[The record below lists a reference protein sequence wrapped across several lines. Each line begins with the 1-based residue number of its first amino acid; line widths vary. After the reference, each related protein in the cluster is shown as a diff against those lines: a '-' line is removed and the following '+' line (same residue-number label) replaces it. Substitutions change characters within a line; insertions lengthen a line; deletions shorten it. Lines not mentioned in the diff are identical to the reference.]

1 MANRCGSTHT
11 WSRRKCRNK
20 VAECGDTCWRHTW
33 LALLFRKGPPV
44 HIPHQTGKRSTRTNG
59 SITRKTDD
67 PEYRSAAKVGKR
79 VNGFFWRRRIAKR
92 AIRAVDRSTWEL
104 FSDSNAADSC
114 RILATIAQRMEDAKS
129 EVQKQVAKL
138 ATSAM
143 RNDSMIARKVAD
155 AIAKKIVNTVGY
167 KVIVIIKS
175 IHIAGVWV
183 CADAGRD
190 LGKCRCL
197 QALLR
202 VEAPAIVKQQLKD
215 GLKEFTSEN
224 LQVLT

>member
-1 MANRCGSTHT
+1 M
-11 WSRRKCRNK
+11 
-20 VAECGDTCWRHTW
+20 
-33 LALLFRKGPPV
+33 

>member
-11 WSRRKCRNK
+11 WSGRKCRNK
-20 VAECGDTCWRHTW
+20 VAERGDTCWRHTW

-44 HIPHQTGKRSTRTNG
+44 RIPHQTGRRSTGASG
-59 SITRKTDD
+59 STPRKTDD

-114 RILATIAQRMEDAKS
+114 RILATIAQQIEDDKT
-129 EVQKQVAKL
+129 EVQKQLARL

-143 RNDSMIARKVAD
+143 RNDSVVARKVAD

-167 KVIVIIKS
+167 KVVIIIRS
-175 IHIAGVWV
+175 IRIAGVWV

-190 LGKCRCL
+190 LGRCRCL

-202 VEAPAIVKQQLKD
+202 IEAPAIVKRQLRE
-215 GLKEFTSEN
+215 GFREFLEGR
-224 LQVLT
+224 VEVVV